1 MQHGS
6 GFLILNSTT
15 NFMLPSISIIGGT
28 GAEGSGLALRWVHA
42 GYPVTIGSRSLDK
55 ALGKAAELNLR
66 VPDEKK
72 QLVGKNNLGAAKA
85 CQIGVLTV
93 PYSAHR
99 ETLLDLKES
108 LQGKVL
114 VDVTV
119 PLVPL
124 KVDHVHLPLGGAAG
138 LEAQEILGPDVRVVS
153 AFQNISAAH
162 LRDPERDIDCD
173 VLVCGNDATACEEV
187 ITLVEAAGMS
197 GLHAGSLV
205 NAIAIESLTPVLI
218 SLNKHYRIK
227 DAGIRVTGISRSEK

>member
-1 MQHGS
+1 
-6 GFLILNSTT
+6 
-15 NFMLPSISIIGGT
+15 MLPAISIIGGT
-28 GAEGSGLALRWVHA
+28 GAEGSGLALRWVYA
-42 GYPVTIGSRSLDK
+42 GYPVTIGSRSVDK
-55 ALGKAAELNLR
+55 ALSKAAELNIR
-66 VPDEKK
+66 IPDQKN
-72 QLVGKNNLGAAKA
+72 QLVGKDNLGAAKE
-85 CQIGVLTV
+85 CQIAVLTV

-99 ETLLDLKES
+99 RTLLDLKEL

-119 PLVPL
+119 PLMPP
-124 KVDHVHLPLGGAAG
+124 KVDYVHLPPGGAAG

-162 LRDPERDIDCD
+162 LRDPDRNIDCD
-173 VLVCGNDATACEEV
+173 VLICGNDTTACEEV

-218 SLNKHYRIK
+218 SLNKNYRIE